1 MSSATVIEFD
11 DLLAP
16 ISEETPAGEDIR
28 QDFSPQSLYFSIK
41 DAQSLARTEERK
53 RRDAFDEDPDAS
65 FRPED
70 WNPVLVY
77 AEQILVEK
85 SKDLE
90 VAAWY
95 VEALLRHHGFAGL
108 RDGFRLLRELIDR
121 YWEDIFPRP
130 DEDGLVT
137 TVAPITSLNG
147 EDSAGT
153 LIWPISNIPLT
164 SAESWGCWQ
173 YQQAQRLQGLDPQ
186 ELEER
191 IEEGAVTLDMFDKAV
206 SSTPPDYFRELVGDI
221 EAALDELKQ
230 LTDLMDE
237 RCGVD
242 DSGYPVAPSTRNIE
256 QALEEALATVRTAT
270 TGIDIAPA
278 AEAPPE
284 EVGAE
289 GDGEEGTTAAA
300 GGAAAAAP
308 TGAAAPVVSGG
319 MTREQAYRAVQDL
332 AEYFKKNEPHSPTA
346 YLLEKAVR
354 WGRMPLPRLLNEL
367 IVDQPTLSELFRL
380 MGLEESEDGPQM

>member
-1 MSSATVIEFD
+1 MSTASVIEFD

-16 ISEETPAGEDIR
+16 ISDESPAGEDIR
-28 QDFSPQSLYFSIK
+28 QDFSPQSVYFSIK

-95 VEALLRHHGFAGL
+95 VEALLRHHGFAGV
-108 RDGFRLLRELIDR
+108 RDGFRLLRELIDK
-121 YWEDIFPRP
+121 YWEDIYPRP
-130 DEDGLVT
+130 DEDGLIT

-147 EDSAGT
+147 EDAAGT
-153 LIWPISNIPLT
+153 LIWPITNIPLT
-164 SAESWGCWQ
+164 DAEPWGCWQ

-206 SSTPPDYFRELVGDI
+206 QSTPPSFFRELVADI
-221 EAALDELKQ
+221 ESALDELRQ
-230 LTDLMDE
+230 LTALMDD

-256 QALEEALATVRTAT
+256 QALEEALAMVRTAT
-270 TGIDIAPA
+270 AGIDIEPV
-278 AEAPPE
+278 AEAPP
-284 EVGAE
+284 A
-289 GDGEEGTTAAA
+289 EEGGGKEA
-300 GGAAAAAP
+300 GEATEGAPAGVQAAAAAP
-308 TGAAAPVVSGG
+308 AVSGG

-332 AEYFKKNEPHSPTA
+332 ADYFKKHEPHSPTA

-367 IVDQPTLSELFRL
+367 IVDQPTLAELFRL
-380 MGLEESEDGPQM
+380 MGMEESEDGPHM